1 MTFIGE
7 DLKGKCVVVTGAT
20 GGIGSAVARG
30 FAEIGAHVLAVDLR
44 NDLLT
49 ELVSDLPGS
58 SHELFVL
65 DLSQLDE
72 HAKLFK
78 HAQEMGGF
86 QALIHC
92 AAVLRRRATVDEV
105 TEEDWDFQL
114 DTNLKATFFLNRTA
128 RDVMKA
134 NETKGSIVNF
144 SSQGWWTG
152 GFGGSVVYAA
162 SKGGVVSMT
171 RGLAR
176 SFAPEGIRINAIA
189 PGGVDTSML
198 TEGQSL
204 ESMKAFMDLIPM
216 GRLAEPQEIAQAA
229 LFLASSASSYITGAL
244 INISGGQLMY

>member
-20 GGIGSAVARG
+20 GGIGSAVAVA
-30 FAEIGAHVLAVDLR
+30 FAELGARILAVDLKE
-44 NDLLT
+44 DSLKELLA
-49 ELVSDLPGS
+49 SLPGNG
-58 SHELFVL
+58 HDLHQL
-65 DLSQLDE
+65 DLANLDM
-72 HAKLFK
+72 HAALFEM
-78 HAQEMGGF
+78 AQEMGGF
-86 QALIHC
+86 QALAHC
-92 AAVLRRRATVDEV
+92 AAVLRRRSTIDEV

-114 DTNLKATFFLNRTA
+114 DTNLKATFFLNRCA

-134 NETKGSIVNF
+134 NGTHGAIVNF

-176 SFAPEGIRINAIA
+176 SFAPEGIRVNAIA
-189 PGGVDTSML
+189 PGGVDTHML
-198 TEGQSL
+198 TDGQSP
-204 ESMKAFMDLIPM
+204 EAMKAFMEMIPM
-216 GRLAEPQEIAQAA
+216 ARLAEPKEIAQAVV
-229 LFLASSASSYITGAL
+229 FLASASSSYITGAL